1 MATTEAPE
9 SRATQKRADL
19 TSVPPE
25 RTSVIDE
32 RGHRKWM
39 YPDRVRGRF
48 ARWRDVTFGL
58 LILLYLAAPWVE
70 IAGTPLLRFDLPG
83 RRFHIFGAQFV
94 ATDAYLL
101 ALFLLIAMLAL
112 FLFSALLGRL
122 WCGWACPQ
130 TVYLDGVF
138 RRIERWIEG
147 TPRQQKALDR
157 GPRTDAYYSKKATKH
172 AIFIALSVFLSF
184 SFTAYFVGPRA
195 SFATLTGGGEHPAAL
210 VIGLVT
216 SVLLYFD
223 FGWFRE
229 QFCAFLCPYARLQAV
244 MLDQHSLVIGYD
256 PLRGEPR
263 GPIRP
268 ETRELKVL
276 GDCVDCRRCVQV
288 CPTGIDI
295 REGLQLE
302 CIACA
307 ACIDACDMV
316 MDKVGRP
323 RGLIRY
329 DSTAGLLRHVHKIVR
344 PRVILYLVVIV
355 LITTLLTLKLR
366 ARESVDFAVVRP
378 PGTPYLVQDD
388 GKVRNMFQLNVTNV
402 DPQPHAVRFRIE
414 GPAGLEYL
422 IPGEPFQL
430 ASGERIKVEAFVML
444 PDSAIHESA
453 TPLTFQMLNDDQQ
466 TGTRLAKF
474 LGPVYHPRDGRGAHA
489 EQDEDKEESHEQH

>member
-1 MATTEAPE
+1 METPE
-9 SRATQKRADL
+9 SKMTPNVDRVMAA
-19 TSVPPE
+19 PPE

-32 RGHRKWM
+32 TGRRRWM
-39 YPDRVRGRF
+39 YPERVRGRF
-48 ARWRDVTFGL
+48 ARWRDIIFSV
-58 LILLYLAAPWVE
+58 LILFYVAAPWIE
-70 IAGTPLLRFDLPG
+70 IAGIPLLRFDLPG

-101 ALFLLIAMLAL
+101 ALFLLISMLAL

-138 RRIERWIEG
+138 RRVEWWIEG
-147 TPRQQKALDR
+147 PPSKRKALDR
-157 GPRTDAYYSKKATKH
+157 GPRDDVYYTKKGIKH
-172 AIFIALSVFLSF
+172 AIFIALSLFLSF

-195 SFATLTGGGEHPAAL
+195 SFAMLGGSGEHPTAL
-210 VIGLVT
+210 IIGLVT
-216 SVLLYFD
+216 TACLYFD
-223 FGWFRE
+223 FAFFRE
-229 QFCAFLCPYARLQAV
+229 QFCTFLCPYARLQTV
-244 MLDQHSLVIGYD
+244 MLDKHSLVIGYD
-256 PLRGEPR
+256 PKRGEPR

-268 ETRELKVL
+268 ETVQLKVL
-276 GDCVDCRRCVQV
+276 GDCIDCKRCVQV

-329 DSTAGLLRHVHKIVR
+329 DSTAGLQGTAHKILR
-344 PRVILYLVVIV
+344 PRSILYVIIMILV
-355 LITTLLTLKLR
+355 TTLLTVKLR
-366 ARESVDFAVVRP
+366 ARETVDFAVVRP
-378 PGTPYLVQDD
+378 PGTPYIVQDD
-388 GKVRNMFQLNVTNV
+388 GKVRNMFQINVTNV
-402 DPQPHAVRFRIE
+402 DPGPHAVKFQVD

-444 PDSAIHESA
+444 PDSLVKESS
-453 TPLTFQMLNDDQQ
+453 TQLKFQMLNDGQA
-466 TGTRLAKF
+466 TGTRFAKF
-474 LGPVYHPRDGRGAHA
+474 LGPVFAARQHEREEHDERG
-489 EQDEDKEESHEQH
+489 EESHEQH